1 MKIVVNQLT
10 ASEILPSQLRPRN
23 IIAFEYDGRIYKLH
37 YCESAYVFVSLDDS
51 ETKLGSRRNDTIV
64 GIIKEIEKD
73 YSVTILMFESRRE
86 FLEWALSR

>member
-23 IIAFEYDGRIYKLH
+23 IIAFEYEKRIYKLH
-37 YCESAYVFVSLDDS
+37 YCESAYIFICIDDS

-64 GIIKEIEKD
+64 GIVEEIEKD